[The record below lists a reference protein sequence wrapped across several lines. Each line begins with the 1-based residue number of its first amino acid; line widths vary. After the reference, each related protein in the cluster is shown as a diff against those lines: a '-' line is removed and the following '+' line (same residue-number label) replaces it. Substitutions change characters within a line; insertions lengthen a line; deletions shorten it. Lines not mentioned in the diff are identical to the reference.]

1 MAIPQECLEFICK
14 REGYLKPIPDGSG
27 RVVPYLCPAGV
38 PTIGFGSIF
47 RLDGSRVA
55 MTDPPIDM
63 REAMALMQRELMTK
77 CEPAVDRMI
86 TTPLHP
92 LSRGAL
98 VSFVYNCGA
107 GALRS
112 SNLRK
117 AINAK
122 DWGRVPSEFMKWR
135 LGGGRVLRGLELR
148 RQAEAQMFLR
158 GVNEL
163 RKSATQPAPVVDDWG
178 PIVIRRAA

>member
-14 REGYLKPIPDGSG
+14 REGYLKPIPDGTG

-47 RLDGSRVA
+47 RMDGSRVE

-63 REAMALMQRELMTK
+63 AQAMALMQRELALK

-86 TTPLHP
+86 VTKLHP
-92 LSRGAL
+92 VSRGAL
-98 VSFVYNCGA
+98 VSFVYNCGS
-107 GALRS
+107 GALKS
-112 SNLRK
+112 SSLRK
-117 AINAK
+117 AINAQRW
-122 DWGRVPSEFMKWR
+122 DLVPTEFMKWR
-135 LGGGRVLRGLELR
+135 LAGGRVLRGLELR
-148 RQAEAQMFLR
+148 RQAEAQMFIR

-163 RKSATQPAPVVDDWG
+163 RKEAAKPAPGIDEWG